1 MLTVLLILAAIGFSI
16 SAYGYM
22 TEQKV
27 KKDASF
33 KAACDI
39 SDKVSCTK
47 VMLSPYADMFFFS
60 TFGIALVYYAL
71 IGALAYFNLANI
83 IFIASLG
90 SCLLSCFLA
99 YLLIFK
105 IKSLCILCTSLYVVN
120 FLMLLIAYTAM
131 YA

>member
-1 MLTVLLILAAIGFSI
+1 MLTILLILAVIGI
-16 SAYGYM
+16 AVSAYGYI

-39 SDKVSCTK
+39 SDRVSCTK
-47 VMLSPYADMFFFS
+47 VMLSPYANMFFFS

-71 IGALAYFNLANI
+71 IGVFAYFNLVNI
-83 IFIASLG
+83 IFIASIG
-90 SCLLSCFLA
+90 SCLVSCFLA

-105 IKSLCILCTSLYVVN
+105 IKSLCVLCTSLYVIN
-120 FLMLLIAYTAM
+120 FLMLLFSL
-131 YA
+131 

>member
-1 MLTVLLILAAIGFSI
+1 MLTVLLTLAIIGFAV
-16 SAYGYM
+16 SAYGYI

-27 KKDASF
+27 KKNASF
-33 KAACDI
+33 KAACDL

-71 IGALAYFNLANI
+71 MGVLAYFNLANMI
-83 IFIASLG
+83 LIASLG

-120 FLMLLIAYTAM
+120 FLMLFLAYKAM